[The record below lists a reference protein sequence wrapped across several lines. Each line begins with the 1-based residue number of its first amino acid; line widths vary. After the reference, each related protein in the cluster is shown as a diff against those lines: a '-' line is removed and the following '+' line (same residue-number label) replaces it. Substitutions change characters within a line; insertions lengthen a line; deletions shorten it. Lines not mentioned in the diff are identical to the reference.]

1 MALKYSSDAQPKI
14 LVFHI
19 GSLGDTLI
27 ALPAMWAVRTHHPQA
42 HITLLTKTS
51 ARPGIPVG
59 EDILQGSPLFD
70 AYKLFNGDYH
80 AYGRNLSA
88 WEKAREAL
96 RLWWWLRQQRFD
108 TVVYLAPSVRD
119 RAQIQRDLRFFRA
132 AGITH
137 VIGAREL
144 DAVNLSRQPA
154 TPPLPMHPREAQWML
169 DRLSGSEVRPPAL
182 TQARRDLA
190 LSTLELQQALE
201 WMHAQGAPSDRPWI
215 ALAPGTNLP
224 SKRWPLERFAEVGQH
239 LMQEFDIWPVV
250 MGGAEDVDDAQH
262 LLNQWGRGTLAANR
276 LSVRQSAAVL
286 QHCSLYVG
294 NDTGVMHLAASADVP
309 CVAIFSARDL
319 PGKWHPLGSGHTV
332 MRSSVPCEGCMLV
345 RCEEHER
352 RCLTLIGVQE
362 VSQHAARI
370 LRHATQHQDQPPA
383 RRQALP

>member
-1 MALKYSSDAQPKI
+1 MALKYAPDGQQKI

-27 ALPAMWAVRTHHPQA
+27 ALPAMWAVRSRYPQA

-88 WEKAREAL
+88 WEKAQEAL
-96 RLWWWLRQQRFD
+96 RLWWWLRQRQFD

-119 RAQIQRDLRFFRA
+119 RDQIQRDLRFFKS
-132 AGITH
+132 AGITR
-137 VIGAREL
+137 VIGAHEL
-144 DAVNLSRQPA
+144 DAVAMSRQNTTA
-154 TPPLPMHPREAQWML
+154 PLAMHPREAQWML
-169 DRLSGSEVRPPAL
+169 DRLSGSDVHVPPL

-190 LSTLELQQALE
+190 LSDQERQQAVE
-201 WMHAQGAPSDRPWI
+201 WMHAQGAPNDRPWV

-224 SKRWPLERFAEVGQH
+224 SKRWPLERFAEVGQG
-239 LMQEFDIWPVV
+239 LIREFDIWPVV
-250 MGGAEDVDDAQH
+250 MGGVEDVNDAQH
-262 LLNQWGRGTLAANR
+262 LLDQWGRGTLAAHR

-286 QHCSLYVG
+286 HHCALYIG

-319 PGKWHPLGSGHTV
+319 PGKWSPLGSGHIV

-345 RCEEHER
+345 HCEEQER
-352 RCLTLIGVQE
+352 RCLTLIGAQE

-370 LRHATQHQDQPPA
+370 LRQATQHQDQHPA
-383 RRQALP
+383 MRQALP